1 MSIKPKFVSNE
12 TPGFAEIRIPD
23 YTATGD
29 QVEIAIKR
37 SGDGSY
43 LGDSGWLTN
52 ENWLSVNI
60 QDDNGECVIP
70 IGPSQVDP
78 LASCLSSFMFQLFLK
93 DGGATVAGVIKKT
106 SVTLLSSQAG
116 GAGMTSTV
124 GSIAAGTTTPAP
136 EPEPVEEPACVE
148 EPVSIPEPEPQPE
161 PQPARTV
168 EPPAESS
175 SKKGLFIALAVIAL
189 LLVGGAI
196 AFYSGLFDS
205 KTEDPAT
212 ATPAT
217 PTPEVSSTQT
227 PAPAQSLPPAAPTA
241 PTLSTRQIVQD
252 FLATNPDAPALLAKA
267 EEMKAEGRLDG
278 AMLLYRQAAGKG
290 DAKAALLL
298 ARMYDPKYF
307 SKETSPLPNADAE
320 TAAYWYEGPAKNG
333 DVEAQR
339 ELGRVLIEQNPS
351 GFQKEKA
358 VEWLTKAAEGGDA
371 EAQSL
376 LSQYQ

>member
-161 PQPARTV
+161 PQPAPTV
-168 EPPAESS
+168 EASAESS

-205 KTEDPAT
+205 KTDDPAT

-217 PTPEVSSTQT
+217 PTPEVSSTQP

-241 PTLSTRQIVQD
+241 PTLTTRQIVQD

-267 EEMKAEGRLDG
+267 EEMKTEGRLDG

>member
-161 PQPARTV
+161 PQPAPTV
-168 EPPAESS
+168 EAPAESS

-241 PTLSTRQIVQD
+241 PTLTTRQIVQD

-267 EEMKAEGRLDG
+267 EEMKTEGRLDG

>member
-161 PQPARTV
+161 PQPAPTV
-168 EPPAESS
+168 EAPAESS

-205 KTEDPAT
+205 KTDDPAT

-217 PTPEVSSTQT
+217 PTPEVSSTQP

-241 PTLSTRQIVQD
+241 PTLTTRQIVQD
-252 FLATNPDAPALLAKA
+252 FLATNPDTPALLAKA

-333 DVEAQR
+333 DVVAQR

>member
-93 DGGATVAGVIKKT
+93 DGGAAVAGVIKKT

-168 EPPAESS
+168 EASAESS

-205 KTEDPAT
+205 KTDDPAT

-227 PAPAQSLPPAAPTA
+227 PAPTQSLPPAAPTA
-241 PTLSTRQIVQD
+241 PTLTTRQIVQD

>member
-161 PQPARTV
+161 PQPSPTV
-168 EPPAESS
+168 EAPAESS

-227 PAPAQSLPPAAPTA
+227 PAQSLPPAAPTA
-241 PTLSTRQIVQD
+241 PTLTTRQIVQD

>member
-168 EPPAESS
+168 EASAESS

-205 KTEDPAT
+205 KTDDPAT

-241 PTLSTRQIVQD
+241 PTLTTRQIVQD

>member
-1 MSIKPKFVSNE
+1 MSIKPKFISNE

-136 EPEPVEEPACVE
+136 EPEPVEEP
-148 EPVSIPEPEPQPE
+148 VSIPEPEPQPE
-161 PQPARTV
+161 PQPAPTV
-168 EPPAESS
+168 EAPAESS

-217 PTPEVSSTQT
+217 PTPEVSSTQP

-241 PTLSTRQIVQD
+241 PTLTTRQIVQD
-252 FLATNPDAPALLAKA
+252 FLATNPDTPALLAKA